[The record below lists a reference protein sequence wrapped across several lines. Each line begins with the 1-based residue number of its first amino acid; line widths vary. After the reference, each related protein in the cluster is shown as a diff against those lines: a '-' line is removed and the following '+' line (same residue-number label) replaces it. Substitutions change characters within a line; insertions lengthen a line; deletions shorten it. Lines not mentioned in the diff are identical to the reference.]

1 MHIFQKYAPPSHLIK
16 AGQACSVRNKRVKK
30 NYLCISKKGANQ

>member
-30 NYLCISKKGANQ
+30 KTICVSAKGANQ

>member
-30 NYLCISKKGANQ
+30 KLFVYQQKRC